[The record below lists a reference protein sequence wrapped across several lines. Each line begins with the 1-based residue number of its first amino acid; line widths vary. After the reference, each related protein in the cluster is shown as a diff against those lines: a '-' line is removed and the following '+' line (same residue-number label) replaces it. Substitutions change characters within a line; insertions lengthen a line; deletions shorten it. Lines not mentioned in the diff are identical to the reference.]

1 MPEIDKLTP
10 GHRPIAGIL
19 FCVFALLLF
28 ALQDSIIKGLSQ
40 QYPLLQVLSLRSGI
54 VLGLLVAIGL
64 YLQGRGILRGRK
76 PLPMLTRGVLAFF
89 AFTSYYFAL
98 QKIPLADAA
107 SVYMT
112 APLFVTLLSS
122 LLLREKVGFH
132 RWAAVSL
139 GFAAVIVMLNP
150 GSGLFRIE
158 SALPLFSAMCYA
170 MIPIINRRI
179 GMSEHALTMA
189 IYTTFTY
196 LSLILLASA
205 LIHLFP
211 STASGN
217 GIIAAVFQRWFWLSS
232 EDLLLTLLAGCIF
245 SVALLCITQAYRIAI
260 VSSVAPFEYSYLLWA
275 SIIGYL
281 LFGDIP
287 GIRTVLGGSVVVLC
301 GCYIIYRERGR
312 KSN

>member
-1 MPEIDKLTP
+1 M
-10 GHRPIAGIL
+10 
-19 FCVFALLLF
+19 FALLLF

-40 QYPLLQVLSLRSGI
+40 QYPILQVLTFRSVI
-54 VLGLLVAIGL
+54 VLTLLVAIGL
-64 YLQGRGILRGRK
+64 YLQGRRILKGRR
-76 PLPMLTRGVLAFF
+76 PAPMLARGVLAFF

-107 SVYMT
+107 TVYMT

-122 LLLREKVGFH
+122 LLLREKVGIH
-132 RWAAVSL
+132 RWAAVGL

-150 GSGLFRIE
+150 GSALFRIE
-158 SALPLFSAMCYA
+158 SALPLFSAMSYA

-179 GMSEHALTMA
+179 AMSEHALTMA

-205 LIHLFP
+205 MIHLFP
-211 STASGN
+211 AADSGN
-217 GIIAAVFQRWFWLSS
+217 GIVAAVFQRWFWLST
-232 EDLLLTLLAGCIF
+232 DDFLLTLLAGCIF
-245 SVALLCITQAYRIAI
+245 SGALLCITQAYRIAI

-275 SIIGYL
+275 TIIGYL
-281 LFGDIP
+281 FFGDIP
-287 GIRTVLGGSVVVLC
+287 GIRTVFGGSVVVLC
-301 GCYIIYRERGR
+301 GCYIIYRESGR